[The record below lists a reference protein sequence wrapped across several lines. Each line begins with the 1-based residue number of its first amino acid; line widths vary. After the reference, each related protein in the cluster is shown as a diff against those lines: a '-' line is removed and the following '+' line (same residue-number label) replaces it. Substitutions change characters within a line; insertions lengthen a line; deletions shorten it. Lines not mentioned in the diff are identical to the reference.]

1 MRPWLRVGLVVVA
14 LGGVGIASAQD
25 SLVQRDGQ
33 GPVMVAVTLAAP
45 PAVGASIRAR
55 VVLDTHSV
63 TLDGVVFDQAVVLRT
78 PDGAEVAPT
87 GVEEAKGSGHH
98 REAVVVFSPVT
109 QPGTVRIA
117 VKNVG
122 GVAERSFKWELRAAR

>member
-33 GPVMVAVTLAAP
+33 GPVTVAVTLAAP
-45 PAVGASIRAR
+45 PAVGAPIRAR

-87 GVEEAKGSGHH
+87 GVEGAKGSGHH
-98 REAVVVFSPVT
+98 REVVVVF
-109 QPGTVRIA
+109 
-117 VKNVG
+117 
-122 GVAERSFKWELRAAR
+122 